1 MKRIINKTNDSAV
14 VGIVTAML
22 IIGLIVT
29 VIAII
34 QLVYVPIIM
43 EQREAEH
50 MDRVAEQFGFLT
62 SVIDDQAADERNGI
76 PIATFVTLGSKE
88 LPFLVSSK
96 AYGTLEI
103 LENSCL
109 INIENNSID
118 YTFPIG
124 IINYSS
130 SNAYF
135 LDQIYTYEAG
145 SMIVNQPQQH
155 GGNLMMSQSGISFD
169 YNYTYLTLNISFD
182 IVNISSV
189 GQKTIAM
196 GSGICAIQTEFHEI
210 SVDTSFKDVSNIN
223 ISITSPNSNAWYV
236 FLNSLMKR
244 TGLEEVAG
252 LNLDFD
258 DSNQIVSIAYIEP
271 VIPDLEEVNVFFR
284 IIDINA
290 QIGPGWIE
298 QSG

>member
-1 MKRIINKTNDSAV
+1 MKRIIKKTNNSGV

-29 VIAII
+29 VISII

-62 SVIDDQAADERNGI
+62 SVIDDQAADEKKGI

-103 LENSCL
+103 LDNSCS
-109 INIENNSID
+109 INIQNDSTE
-118 YTFPIG
+118 YTYPIG
-124 IINYSS
+124 TITYTS

-135 LDQIYTYEAG
+135 LNQIYTYEAG
-145 SMIVNQPQQH
+145 SMIVSQPQQN
-155 GGNLMMSQSGISFD
+155 GGNLMMSHSGFSID
-169 YNYTYLTLNISFD
+169 YNYTYLRLNISFD
-182 IVNISSV
+182 IVNISSI
-189 GQKTIAM
+189 GQKTIAS
-196 GSGICAIQTEFHEI
+196 GSGICALQTEFNEI
-210 SVDTSFKDVSNIN
+210 SIDKIFKMVSNIN
-223 ISITSPNSNAWYV
+223 ISFTTPNSNAWYV
-236 FLNSLMKR
+236 FINSS
-244 TGLEEVAG
+244 
-252 LNLDFD
+252 LNLAGVETGDDLKIELD
-258 DSNQIVSIAYIEP
+258 DSSHTVSIIYIEP
-271 VIPDLEEVNVFFR
+271 TIPPFEEVNVFFR
-284 IIDINA
+284 IIDIEA

-298 QSG
+298 